1 MYSMEL
7 RVWNPEY
14 GTLLPLRQLKMLIE
28 NLFVEEGDCFSL
40 VCLYFCILLYFV
52 KGVKCKM

>member
-1 MYSMEL
+1 MEL